1 MHVCEERE
9 PTTFFAWS
17 LLLIF
22 ILGFTCCWGRYLKP
36 GMLGPTKGK
45 LKPADKVVNGT
56 LRNILRS
63 DSLCSASSSICAAV
77 CCREVSQDSQ
87 QCLPLRACCEWGGL
101 SRKMVYKA

>member
-1 MHVCEERE
+1 MHVCEEHE

-63 DSLCSASSSICAAV
+63 DSLCSASSSYRPLHALCSIGTCICIKIVFTTVAWTHA
-77 CCREVSQDSQ
+77 SMS
-87 QCLPLRACCEWGGL
+87 
-101 SRKMVYKA
+101 